1 MVEVEKMVARVEI
14 VYLEKLVNLVT
25 MVKMTWVN
33 GLTR

>member
-25 MVKMTWVN
+25 MVKMT
-33 GLTR
+33 